1 MNRLRPRA
9 TQLYPFIVAILSTFL
24 SPICA
29 QPPMSALLALDEVG
43 MQATASTDGTY
54 EIADTVDATHD
65 SLLAKKRA
73 MMDQKMQKRNQKRQ
87 HQDLL
92 RQKKRADEE
101 DPNSNTNKFWSE
113 YKLLQQ
119 QVQAVLDQVNTTL
132 AEQSNP
138 TAAFKKELAD
148 ALLPLAATL
157 DAMQK
162 MAAGAAYYLPS
173 YDSRSAAVTLRDLRS
188 ALATTKEQV
197 APKKKFSFKEKRA
210 AAKAAKAAKKLA
222 KEQAQKEE
230 KTDAT
235 PVPAVEKDPSPVV
248 KSTLSA
254 YVVIDYTISDKK
266 GETVTVDPGDLEKWA
281 KEEEEEV
288 AGSAAGSASNTSSAS
303 KSRDVVLTNLEDCV
317 VFLGDTMSALR
328 VTNVKRCHVYGG
340 PVAGSL
346 LLEGCED
353 CVFWLASRQIRL
365 HHAERCTFHLRVMS
379 NPIIEDCS
387 GLIFSPYNLMY
398 EGLTDMLV
406 QAGLGSTV
414 KDMWSTVKDFKWHR
428 ATHSPNWSEGGDVTT
443 WALEPKHGSVTL
455 LQEQLVL
462 EGDTERN
469 TTVDLNKGFEH

>member
-1 MNRLRPRA
+1 
-9 TQLYPFIVAILSTFL
+9 
-24 SPICA
+24 
-29 QPPMSALLALDEVG
+29 MSALLALDEVG

-54 EIADTVDATHD
+54 EIADTADATHD
-65 SLLAKKRA
+65 SILAKKRA
-73 MMDQKMQKRNQKRQ
+73 MMDQRMKKRNQKRQ

-119 QVQAVLDQVNTTL
+119 EVQAVLDKVNTTL
-132 AEQSNP
+132 AEQPNP
-138 TAAFKKELAD
+138 AAAAFKKELAD

-197 APKKKFSFKEKRA
+197 TPKKKFSFKEKRA
-210 AAKAAKAAKKLA
+210 AAKAAKLAKKLA

-235 PVPAVEKDPSPVV
+235 PVPATEKDPSPVV

-266 GETVTVDPGDLEKWA
+266 KETVTVDPGDLEKWA

-288 AGSAAGSASNTSSAS
+288 AGSAGSAKTSSAKTSSAS

-428 ATHSPNWSEGGDVTT
+428 ATHSPNWSEGGDVTK